1 MIALG
6 PDSVEDGLPLLLQ
19 TPVHQQAEFMLMSKG
34 LRTQTPSAAIIS
46 SQAAELSS
54 LIPLFKR
61 NGADASNAQGRR
73 NTSILFLS

>member
-6 PDSVEDGLPLLLQ
+6 PDSVEDGLLLLLQ
-19 TPVHQQAEFMLMSKG
+19 TPVHQQAEFMLSKG

-54 LIPLFKR
+54 LIPRFKR